1 MNSLLQRVRR
11 DKERYDAALSVRG
24 VPDPTLAPPPRD
36 LYAALAGPELA
47 WIAEVKRRSP
57 TRGEIRPGA
66 DPVAIARGYESAG
79 AAAISV
85 LTDGPLFG
93 GSLEDLSAVRAA
105 VGIPVIRK
113 DFLVSPGMVQEAR
126 AATADSCLL
135 IVAMLSDAELRSCLE
150 AARDFGMEPLVEVHD
165 LPELKRALSAGARII
180 GVNNRD
186 LHTLDID
193 LATSEAL
200 LPRVPSGVVRVAES
214 GVHTRA
220 DRDRMRAA
228 GADALLVGTS
238 LMTAPDPGEAL
249 ATLRGPS
256 PPCG

>member
-1 MNSLLQRVRR
+1 MNSLLERVRR
-11 DKERYDAALSVRG
+11 DKERYDAALTAHG

-36 LYAALAGPELA
+36 LSAALAGPELA

-66 DPVAIARGYESAG
+66 DPVAIARGYERAG

-93 GSLEDLSAVRAA
+93 GSLADLTAVRAA
-105 VGIPVIRK
+105 VGIPVLRK
-113 DFLVSPGMVQEAR
+113 DFLVSPQMVQEAR

-135 IVAMLSDAELRSCLE
+135 IVAMLSDAELSTCLR
-150 AARDFGMEPLVEVHD
+150 AARDLGMEPLVEVHD
-165 LPELKRALSAGARII
+165 LEELERALQVGARIV
-180 GVNNRD
+180 GVNNRN
-186 LHTLDID
+186 LHSLDID

-200 LPRVPSGVVRVAES
+200 LPRLPQGVVRVAES
-214 GVHTRA
+214 GVHTPA
-220 DRDRMRAA
+220 DRDRMRSA

-249 ATLRGPS
+249 TALMGRR